1 MFGKKKDSEGQSQEQ
16 DLIELGKFYFLN
28 EKYDKAIEEF
38 ERAMTLNRADPEVYY
53 NLGVVYEAKNMK
65 QEAKEMF
72 TKVLQLDENHQPAQQ
87 HLDKLVGT

>member
-1 MFGKKKDSEGQSQEQ
+1 MFGKKKHREGPNQEQ

-28 EKYDKAIEEF
+28 EKYAEAIEEF
-38 ERAMTLNRADPEVYY
+38 QKAMCLNRANPEVYY
-53 NLGVVYEAKNMK
+53 NLGIVYEAKNMK

-72 TKVLQLDENHQPAQQ
+72 TKALQLDENHKLAQQ